1 MAESKELFI
10 AHLRRLPP
18 KGLTAVQDIVRALL
32 EDAEELTPQELAEVE
47 AGEAEIARGEWIH
60 WEEMRR
66 GRGQQT

>member
-1 MAESKELFI
+1 MAGLKEQFI
-10 AHLRRLPP
+10 ADLRRLAPE
-18 KGLTAVQDIVRALL
+18 GLTAVQGLVRALP